1 MYRGPPRQ
9 ATPTNPWLVGNR
21 RSRHD
26 TPVGEGFT
34 TRQLDIHSATPAM
47 QFVLRPE
54 IPMRA
59 SETARRTDL
68 LQRATLVL
76 NRSWRPVHVTTVR
89 RALCMVFRDAARI
102 VCPESLTT
110 HDFDGWVEVP
120 VTNLEHAIRSPRLH
134 IPAPEIILLTRY
146 NRVPCHEAPFT
157 RRNLFLRDDYTCQ
170 YCGKRGPSDR
180 LSVDHVQPRS
190 RGGSTSWDNCVLACV
205 RCNARKANHTP
216 KEAGLK
222 LLRQPLRPRWTPYL
236 SLRPSQRMDSWDR
249 FTPRSKR
256 RTQNN

>member
-1 MYRGPPRQ
+1 
-9 ATPTNPWLVGNR
+9 
-21 RSRHD
+21 
-26 TPVGEGFT
+26 
-34 TRQLDIHSATPAM
+34 M